1 MNVEHRHRCSLTQ
14 RQAQQLVEDKAD
26 LQALLHDKD
35 QEVARIRSQLKRFS
49 GESDLLVAILV
60 IYRTEFS

>member
-1 MNVEHRHRCSLTQ
+1 MKANEDYRRRSQVAN

-35 QEVARIRSQLKRFS
+35 QEVTRMRNHLKRFS
-49 GESDLLVAILV
+49 SGSDMQDVQVSNEVFL
-60 IYRTEFS
+60 